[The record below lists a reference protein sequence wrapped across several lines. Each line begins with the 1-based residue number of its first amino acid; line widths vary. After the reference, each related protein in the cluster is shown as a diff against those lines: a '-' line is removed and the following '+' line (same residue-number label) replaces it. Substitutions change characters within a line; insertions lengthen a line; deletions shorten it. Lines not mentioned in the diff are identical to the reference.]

1 MVATWSIAADASY
14 YPREAERDRRGSYYE
29 GGREPPGVWYA
40 PQGDFGL
47 VDGAQVDPVVFQRL
61 YAGLAADGTPL
72 NSSAPGRRGNRVP
85 AYDITFSVPR
95 SLALIWA
102 LASPELRTELDQ
114 ALARAARTSLDLL
127 EREGT
132 YARRG
137 RNGIRVERVPLS
149 AAMYRHGESR
159 PSVHDDG
166 KFFAD
171 PNWHLHCVALNL
183 ATRADGTVGG
193 LHSIAQ
199 RDLKMTLGAQVH
211 AAWAY
216 EVQALGFEIDR
227 IGPNGVFEIK
237 GVDQAHIDY
246 FSGRRQEIKNELKK
260 YGLASTEA
268 PALAGA
274 IAKATRGSKDK
285 VASRHREEIWA
296 EAAKAHGIDV
306 EHYVDNLRHPDHI
319 LDHEASERLL
329 AERLTELPRLLTE
342 NQSVIERKDLLR
354 AVASALV
361 GTGLPTTQIDVEIQ
375 RLLDTQ
381 AFVEIGRDQLDRPR
395 YSTPEMLVLEREVVA
410 CAARLAARDGF
421 ALDADRVRARC
432 AQAGLSG
439 EQIEAAL
446 AMAGASAIT
455 VVAGAPGSGK
465 TTTIGP
471 VVALYEESGQRR
483 VLGAATAWKTATALQ
498 SDFSIP
504 ARALAS
510 WLEKARHGGDFLR
523 PGDVLVLDE
532 AGLVNS
538 RDMALLLATVERAGA
553 KLICVGDPKQ
563 LQAIGGPGLSLVQ
576 RAIET
581 ARVETIVRQHDQWQR
596 DAIHAFGNGR
606 AEEALTEYAHHG
618 HLKEADG
625 YSATIATM
633 VESWRE
639 KRAAHPASEPL
650 LLARTNADVSAIS
663 VAVRGILRSEGR
675 ITGPDVVFA
684 AVTPSGQATKL
695 ALARGDRICF
705 RTRNDALGVINGT
718 IGTVL
723 GVKRILTDTPDEQQT
738 VRIEALVAGRRITF
752 SPDDIADHKGRARL
766 SWAYASTTYQAQ
778 GVTVDN
784 AIVFVDPAFDRHQ
797 IYVAASR
804 ARKSTNFVIDAT
816 SIDKSI
822 AAELPLDQQVKAT
835 APSSEERLAWLAK
848 RLSLAHVRETTLD
861 AIELDVAVRREAGFT
876 GLSLE
881 PETQQ
886 KRSKSREASFD

>member
-14 YPREAERDRRGSYYE
+14 YPREAEGDRRGSYYE
-29 GGREPPGVWYA
+29 GDREPPGVWYA
-40 PQGDFGL
+40 PAGDLGL

-61 YAGLAADGTPL
+61 YAGLAANGAPL
-72 NSSAPGRRGNRVP
+72 ISRTRGRGGNRVP

-102 LASPELRTELDQ
+102 LASPELREQLDQ
-114 ALARAARTSLDLL
+114 AFARAARTSLDLL
-127 EREGT
+127 ERDGS

-137 RNGIRVERVPLS
+137 RNGVRVERVPLS
-149 AAMYRHGESR
+149 AALYRHGESR

-171 PNWHLHCVALNL
+171 PNWHLHCVTLNL
-183 ATRADGTVGG
+183 ATRVDGTVGG
-193 LHSIAQ
+193 LHSVAQ
-199 RDLKMTLGAQVH
+199 RDLTMTLGAQVH

-216 EVQALGFEIDR
+216 EMQALGFEIDR

-260 YGLASTEA
+260 HGLASKEA

-285 VASRHREEIWA
+285 VASRRREEIWA
-296 EAAKAHGIDV
+296 EAAKARGIDV
-306 EHYVDNLRHPDHI
+306 EHYVDNLRRPDRT

-329 AERLTELPRLLTE
+329 VGRLAELPRSLTE

-361 GTGLPTTQIDVEIQ
+361 GTGLPTTRIDVEIQ

-395 YSTPEMLVLEREVVA
+395 YSTPEMLLLEREVVA

-421 ALDADRVRARC
+421 ALDADSVRVRC
-432 AQAGLSG
+432 SQAGLSD
-439 EQIEAAL
+439 EQTEAAL
-446 AMAGASAIT
+446 AMTGASAIC

-471 VVALYEESGQRR
+471 IVSLYRENGQRR
-483 VLGAATAWKTATALQ
+483 VLGAATAWKTATALRD
-498 SDFSIP
+498 DFSIP
-504 ARALAS
+504 GRALAS
-510 WLEKARHGGDFLR
+510 WLEKARHGGDFLQ

-538 RDMALLLATVERAGA
+538 RDMALLLATVERAGG

-606 AEEALTEYAHHG
+606 AEDALSEYALRG
-618 HLKEADG
+618 HLIEADG
-625 YSATIATM
+625 YPAAIKTM

-639 KRAAHPASEPL
+639 KRAASPTSEPL
-650 LLARTNADVSAIS
+650 LLARTNADVNAIS
-663 VAVRGILRSEGR
+663 QAIRDILRSEDR
-675 ITGPDVVFA
+675 ITGPDVLLA
-684 AVTPSGQATKL
+684 SVTPSGQTTKL
-695 ALARGDRICF
+695 ALATGDRICF

-723 GVKRILTDTPDEQQT
+723 GVQQTLTDNPDEKQT
-738 VRIEALVAGRRITF
+738 IRIEAVVSGRRIRFT
-752 SPDDIADHKGRARL
+752 PEDIADHKGRARL
-766 SWAYASTTYQAQ
+766 SWAYASTIYQAQ

-784 AIVFVDPAFDRHQ
+784 AIVLVDPAFDRHQ

-804 ARKSTNFVIDAT
+804 ARKSTNFVVDAT

-822 AAELPLDQQVKAT
+822 AAELPFDQQSKAT
-835 APSSEERLAWLAK
+835 APAAEERIAWLAK
-848 RLSLAHVRETTLD
+848 RLSAAHVRETTID
-861 AIELDVAVRREAGFT
+861 AIEHHAAAGRDASRAAS
-876 GLSLE
+876 GME
-881 PETQQ
+881 PEATMT
-886 KRSKSREASFD
+886 RSKSREVCLD